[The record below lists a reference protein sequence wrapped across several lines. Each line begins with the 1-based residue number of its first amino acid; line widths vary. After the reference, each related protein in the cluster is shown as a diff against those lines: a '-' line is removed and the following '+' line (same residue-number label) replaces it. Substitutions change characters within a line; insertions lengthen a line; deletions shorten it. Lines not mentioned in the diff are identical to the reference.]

1 MTAAVKVVSTRTY
14 LHPLRPGGPG
24 WVADTAGGCS
34 CDIGGFD
41 RVKARVYRLQGHA
54 LDFAREHAAT
64 HTCPSW
70 RASGERCTTLCTD
83 CGGRGWVA

>member
-24 WVADTAGGCS
+24 WVADTAGGCG
-34 CDIGGFD
+34 CDLGG
-41 RVKARVYRLQGHA
+41 VIAKARVYLLQGHA

-64 HTCPSW
+64 HTCPAW
-70 RASGERCTTLCTD
+70 RASGERCTEHCAD